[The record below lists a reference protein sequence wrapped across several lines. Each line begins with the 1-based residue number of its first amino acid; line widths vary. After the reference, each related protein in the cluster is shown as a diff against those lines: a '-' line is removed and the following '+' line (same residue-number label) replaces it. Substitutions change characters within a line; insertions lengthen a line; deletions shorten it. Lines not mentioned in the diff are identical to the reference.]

1 MNFLIA
7 YASPIQAIV
16 GQLAGAIANSALPN
30 TNISSIPVRA
40 VRTELGQL
48 YASPVGLQLAA
59 ISKVPADEI
68 SQHLIEC
75 LPSRLAES
83 QTSEH
88 SLWDFQIWAD
98 DSGWIYARLSDPCMA
113 AWLQQLSQSS
123 PQRLPGDGNKSSIQ
137 PLQVTADAVFSLQYA
152 HARCCSLIQLA
163 HREKLLHLQHP
174 DPPHS
179 PQFWQV
185 SQPQPFPWLTP
196 AGQLCCQHPSEQ
208 VLISQLF
215 EFPGLGQRSL
225 HGTHAQNQEM
235 PVISLNCSEDQLLRQ
250 AETWSDRILQFHRD
264 CRIWGEVKTENP
276 NLSRSRLGLL
286 IATQSI
292 VQFYL
297 HDILAVHA
305 PLEF

>member
-7 YASPIQAIV
+7 YPSPVQTIV
-16 GQLAGAIANSALPN
+16 EQLSNAIANLSLN
-30 TNISSIPVRA
+30 TDIVSIPIRA
-40 VRTELGQL
+40 VKTELGQL
-48 YASPVGLQLAA
+48 YTSPVGLQLAA
-59 ISKVPADEI
+59 IAKVPATEV
-68 SQHLIEC
+68 SQRLIEC
-75 LPSRLAES
+75 LPSQSTES
-83 QTSEH
+83 PTSEQT
-88 SLWDFQIWAD
+88 LWDFQIWAD

-123 PQRLPGDGNKSSIQ
+123 PQRLLGDDNKSSIQ
-137 PLQVTADAVFSLQYA
+137 PLQVTADAVFPLQYA
-152 HARCCSLIQLA
+152 HARCCSLIRLA
-163 HREKLLHLQHP
+163 HREKLLHLHHP
-174 DPPHS
+174 DPCQS

-185 SQPQPFPWLTP
+185 SQPQSFPWLTA
-196 AGQLCCQHPSEQ
+196 AGQFCCHHPSERA
-208 VLISQLF
+208 LISQLF

-225 HGTHAQNQEM
+225 YCTYAQNQEL

-250 AETWSDRILQFHRD
+250 AQTWSDRILQFHRD